1 MAEKRDYYEVLGIDK
16 NASDND
22 IKHAYRTLAK
32 KYHPDMNP
40 GDTEAEKKFKEVNEA
55 YEVLSDPD
63 KRARYDQYGHAGFDQ
78 SFGGGSGGF
87 QYSGGG
93 FDFDL
98 GSIFGDFF
106 GAGSGFSRSS
116 GPRQTAGKSVYQRIY
131 LTFEEAAFGCKKEVT
146 YPRIEKCPD
155 CAGSGAAKGT
165 SPITCTKCG
174 GRGTITTSQRTM
186 FGMMQQQTACPDCG
200 GRGQTIPN
208 PCPNC
213 KGKGYIRINKK
224 LEVNIPAGI
233 DDEQQLTVRGQGNV
247 STNGGPTGDLIIEV
261 DVKPHSVFTR
271 DGYDIYCE
279 IPITFAEAALGAE
292 IDVPS
297 LEGNV
302 KYNVPEGT
310 QTGTSFKLAGKG
322 IKYVNSTKKGDL
334 IFTVIV
340 ETPKGLNDKQKQLL
354 RDFSV
359 ACGKNNFKSK
369 QKFFDKIFKDKK

>member
-106 GAGSGFSRSS
+106 GAGSGFSRSG

-165 SPITCTKCG
+165 SPFTCTKCG

-186 FGMMQQQTACPDCG
+186 FGMMQQQTTCPDCG

>member
-1 MAEKRDYYEVLGIDK
+1 MAEKRDYYEVLGVEK

-40 GDTEAEKKFKEVNEA
+40 GDAEAEKKFKEVNEA

-63 KRARYDQYGHAGFDQ
+63 KRAKYDQYGHAGFDQ
-78 SFGGGSGGF
+78 SFGGGGY

-98 GSIFGDFF
+98 GNIFGDFF
-106 GAGSGFSRSS
+106 GGGSGFSRS
-116 GPRQTAGKSVYQRIY
+116 GGTRQTAGKSVYQRIY
-131 LTFEEAAFGCKKEVT
+131 LSFEEAAFGCKKEIS

-155 CAGSGAAKGT
+155 CSGTGAAKGT
-165 SPITCTKCG
+165 SPVTCSKCG
-174 GRGTITTSQRTM
+174 GRGTVTTSQRTM
-186 FGMMQQQTACPDCG
+186 FGMMQQQSICPDCG
-200 GRGQTIPN
+200 GRGQTVPN

-213 KGKGYIRINKK
+213 KGKGFIRINKK
-224 LEVNIPAGI
+224 IEINVPAGI

-261 DVKPHSVFTR
+261 SVKPHNVFTR
-271 DGYDIYCE
+271 DGFDIYCD
-279 IPITFAEAALGAE
+279 IPITFVEAALGAE

-302 KYNVPEGT
+302 KYTIPEGT

-322 IKYVNSTKKGDL
+322 IKYVNSTRKGDL

-354 RDFSV
+354 REFGLS
-359 ACGKNNFKSK
+359 CGKSNFKSK